1 VEKSRDLRVRAFD
14 FAVDVVRFSRSTMQ
28 DDMVLRRIALQLVE
42 AAGSIG
48 ANLEEAAA
56 AQSRADFV
64 AKNCIALKEARE
76 ARFWLRLLATT
87 EPQVDAKAQAL
98 LEEARELVAMLTAA
112 VKTARSGSRPRGM

>member
-14 FAVDVVRFSRSTMQ
+14 FAVDIVRFSRSAMQ
-28 DDMVLRRIALQLVE
+28 DDLVLRRIGLQLVE

-56 AQSRADFV
+56 AQSRADFI

-87 EPQVDAKAQAL
+87 EPQVDVRTRAL

-112 VKTARSGSRPRGM
+112 VKTARSASGRGR